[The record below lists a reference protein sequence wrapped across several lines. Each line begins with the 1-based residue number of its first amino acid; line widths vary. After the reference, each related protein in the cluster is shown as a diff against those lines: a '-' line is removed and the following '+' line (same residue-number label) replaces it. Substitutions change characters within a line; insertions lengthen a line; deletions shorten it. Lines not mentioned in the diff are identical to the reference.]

1 MYPIDATKES
11 FEAVEILGVPGL
23 FTPLRV
29 DRATVPQGMYAY
41 DMQTDETDWLQPH
54 LLGRHVTVDHYG
66 TVLTASP
73 IQLPETGY
81 RDLTPGDFAQGDGS
95 EQLTV
100 AEFEA
105 KFLSP
110 APPPPC
116 WKPPHHHP
124 GPRRLP
130 AR

>member
-1 MYPIDATKES
+1 
-11 FEAVEILGVPGL
+11 
-23 FTPLRV
+23 
-29 DRATVPQGMYAY
+29 MYAY